1 MPIYWSNNSSLLK
14 EFGDPLKINMNYI
27 DIVLC
32 IPLVWGLY
40 KGFMKGLIVEAA
52 TLIAFGLGVWGGLY
66 FSELCAHNIKEFL
79 NWNSPYLPIIS
90 FAITFLGIV
99 ILVYFIAKLIQKMAE
114 GMALGGINKI
124 GGALFG
130 SLKFA
135 LVMSVVIFVMNAV
148 EKSYPLISFQAKNE
162 SLLYKPIGMIAP
174 MVIPGLNDSFDLKK
188 MQEQK

>member
-1 MPIYWSNNSSLLK
+1 
-14 EFGDPLKINMNYI
+14 MNYI

-40 KGFMKGLIVEAA
+40 KGFTKGLIVEAA
-52 TLIAFGLGVWGGLY
+52 TLVAFGLGVWGGLY
-66 FSELCAHNIKEFL
+66 LSDACAQKIKEL
-79 NWNSPYLPIIS
+79 THWSSPYLPIIS

-99 ILVYFIAKLIQKMAE
+99 IIIYFIAKLIQKMAE
-114 GMALGGINKI
+114 GMALGPINKI

-135 LVMSVVIFVMNAV
+135 LVMSVMIFVMNAV
-148 EKSYPLISFQAKNE
+148 EKSYPLISFEAKKG

-174 MVIPGLNDSFDLKK
+174 IVIPGLNDSFGL
-188 MQEQK
+188 QKIRAQD

>member
-1 MPIYWSNNSSLLK
+1 
-14 EFGDPLKINMNYI
+14 MNYI

-40 KGFMKGLIVEAA
+40 KGFTKGLIIEAA
-52 TLIAFGLGVWGGLY
+52 TLVAFALGVWGGLY
-66 FSELCAHNIKEFL
+66 FSDLCAQKIKELL

-99 ILVYFIAKLIQKMAE
+99 IIVYFIAKMIQRMVE
-114 GMALGGINKI
+114 GIALGGINKI

-130 SLKFA
+130 SLKYA

-148 EKSYPLISFQAKNE
+148 EKSYPLISFQVKNE
-162 SLLYKPIGMIAP
+162 SLLYEPIGTIAP
-174 MVIPGLNDSFDLKK
+174 MVIPGLNKSFELQK
-188 MQEQK
+188 MHPED